1 MDRVVP
7 RPSPELRCAYCHG
20 PADGA
25 EACASC
31 GTWVHPGCRSEVG
44 TCPTLG
50 CAHGLSLAPT
60 AKRSWRRQ
68 VANDVAVALVV
79 YLVVVC
85 VAALTRPRVD
95 WGDRGRH
102 ARRGERP

>member
-1 MDRVVP
+1 MDRIVP

-20 PADGA
+20 PALVEDA
-25 EACASC
+25 EACAGC
-31 GTWVHPGCRSEVG
+31 GTLVHPGCRVEVG

-50 CAHGLSLAPT
+50 CARSLRLGPT
-60 AKRSWRRQ
+60 AKRSWIRQ
-68 VANDVAVALVV
+68 VASDVAVALVV

-95 WGDRGRH
+95 WGARPHADRGRS
-102 ARRGERP
+102 